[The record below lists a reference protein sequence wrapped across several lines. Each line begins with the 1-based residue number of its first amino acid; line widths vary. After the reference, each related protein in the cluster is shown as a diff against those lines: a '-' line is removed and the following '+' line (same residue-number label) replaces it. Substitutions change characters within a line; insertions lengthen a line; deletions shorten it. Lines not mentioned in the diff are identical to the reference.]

1 MSILKKIVFGL
12 VVLGLAVLAF
22 FYSGTFSEGTR
33 AGVVTKISQRG
44 VIFKTWEGQMSLKT
58 FGAIQSDNM
67 VSDTYK
73 FSIEK
78 GNAALI
84 KELQDAALSG
94 ERVNLLYK
102 ERYMTVPW
110 RGDTKVFAVGV
121 ERRPEQD

>member
-22 FYSGTFSEGTR
+22 FYYGTFSEGSR
-33 AGVVTKISQRG
+33 AGVVTKISERG

-58 FGAIQSDNM
+58 FGAIQSENM
-67 VSDTYK
+67 VSDTYT

-78 GNAALI
+78 GNMDLV

-94 ERVNLLYK
+94 ERVNLIYK

-110 RGDTKVFAVGV
+110 RGDTKVFAVDL
-121 ERRPEQD
+121 ERQAEQ

>member
-22 FYSGTFSEGTR
+22 FYYGTFSEGSR
-33 AGVVTKISQRG
+33 AGVVTKISERG

-58 FGAIQSDNM
+58 FGAIQSENM
-67 VSDTYK
+67 VSDTYT

-78 GNAALI
+78 GNMDLV

-94 ERVNLLYK
+94 ERVNLIYK

-110 RGDTKVFAVGV
+110 RGDTKVFAVDL
-121 ERRPEQD
+121 ERQDEQ